1 MTMSVYV
8 TDTHSLIF
16 YISGS
21 NRKLSRKA
29 LRAFQ
34 QAERGEAFIYIPAVV
49 LWEVSR
55 LERAGLIRFNES
67 YEAWAEKLLA
77 QPCFE
82 CVPLDER
89 VVAQAR
95 SCHFNQDVF
104 DGAIVATAV
113 LKQVPLITRD
123 REIIDSGIV
132 ETWW

>member
-1 MTMSVYV
+1 MSVYV

-16 YISGS
+16 YASGLK
-21 NRKLSRKA
+21 RKLSRKA
-29 LRAFQ
+29 LKAFH

-55 LERAGLIRFNES
+55 LERAGVIRFSEP
-67 YEAWAEKLLA
+67 YEAWADRLLA

-89 VVAQAR
+89 VVVQAR
-95 SCHFNQDVF
+95 SCNFNRDVF
-104 DGAIVATAV
+104 DAAIVATAV
-113 LKQVPLITRD
+113 LKQLPLITRD
-123 REIIDSGIV
+123 QEIIDSGIV